1 MRREDRS
8 MSWDHW
14 VSFIPLAGVQ
24 DEDADPALKKLL
36 SRAAATPSRCSRD
49 YFHPCLYPAMN
60 PDPHAIGSAF
70 PAAVAYPQGS
80 PASAVGAALAAIGL
94 TGPRPVLILVGGAA
108 NLDPKV
114 AVRMRPLF
122 RDLVPVLDRLGATVI
137 DGGTHV
143 GVMALMGEA
152 RHHAS
157 GRFPLIG
164 IAPRGR
170 VNAPARFPPAGR
182 DETRVAL
189 DPHHSHFLLVPGER
203 WGDES
208 PWLTAAAERLASGR
222 ATLMLVAGGGEIT
235 RRDILHRLRQAG
247 RILALAGSGGTADAL
262 VAWRRGEGPL
272 PVDDQGVFATALVE
286 VLDLTEAPGELPQLV
301 AQALAS

>member
-1 MRREDRS
+1 
-8 MSWDHW
+8 
-14 VSFIPLAGVQ
+14 
-24 DEDADPALKKLL
+24 
-36 SRAAATPSRCSRD
+36 
-49 YFHPCLYPAMN
+49 MN
-60 PDPHAIGSAF
+60 PDPHAIGLDS
-70 PAAVAYPQGS
+70 PAAFACPQGS

-114 AVRMRPLF
+114 AVRLRPLF
-122 RDLVPVLDRLGATVI
+122 RDLVPVLDRLGAAVI
-137 DGGTHV
+137 DGGTHF

-152 RHHAS
+152 RQQAS

-164 IAPRGR
+164 MAPRGR
-170 VNAPARFPPAGR
+170 VAFPYPGTTTPENSRPVPELDPAPYRSAWQDRQEP
-182 DETRVAL
+182 RVAL
-189 DPHHSHFLLVPGER
+189 DPHHSHFLLVPGEC

-208 PWLTAAAERLASGR
+208 PWLMAVAERLAIGR

-235 RRDILHRLRQAG
+235 RRDILHRLRQSG

-272 PVDDQGVFATALVE
+272 PVDDQAGFAPALVE
-286 VLDLTEAPGELPQLV
+286 VLDLMEAPGQLPRLV
-301 AQALAS
+301 AQALAC

>member
-1 MRREDRS
+1 
-8 MSWDHW
+8 
-14 VSFIPLAGVQ
+14 
-24 DEDADPALKKLL
+24 
-36 SRAAATPSRCSRD
+36 
-49 YFHPCLYPAMN
+49 MN

-70 PAAVAYPQGS
+70 PAAFAFPQGS

-114 AVRMRPLF
+114 AVRLRPLF
-122 RDLVPVLDRLGATVI
+122 RDLVPVLDRLGAAVI

-152 RHHAS
+152 RRHAS

-170 VNAPARFPPAGR
+170 VDFPHPGTTTPEDSGPAPGLDPAPYRSAGQDR
-182 DETRVAL
+182 QEPRVAL

-208 PWLTAAAERLASGR
+208 PWLMAAAERLASGR

-235 RRDILHRLRQAG
+235 RRDILHRLHQSG
-247 RILALAGSGGTADAL
+247 RILALAGSGGTANAL

-272 PVDDQGVFATALVE
+272 PVDDQVDFAPALVE
-286 VLDLTEAPGELPQLV
+286 VLDLTEAPGELPRLV
-301 AQALAS
+301 AQALTS

>member
-1 MRREDRS
+1 
-8 MSWDHW
+8 
-14 VSFIPLAGVQ
+14 
-24 DEDADPALKKLL
+24 
-36 SRAAATPSRCSRD
+36 
-49 YFHPCLYPAMN
+49 MN

-70 PAAVAYPQGS
+70 PAAFACPQGS

-114 AVRMRPLF
+114 AVRLRPLF
-122 RDLVPVLDRLGATVI
+122 RDLVPVLDRLGAAVI
-137 DGGTHV
+137 DGGTDV

-152 RHHAS
+152 RQHGS

-189 DPHHSHFLLVPGER
+189 DPPPAGRDETRVALDPHHSHFLLVPGER

-208 PWLTAAAERLASGR
+208 PWLMAAAERLAGGR

-235 RRDILHRLRQAG
+235 RRDILHRLRQSG
-247 RILALAGSGGTADAL
+247 RILALAGSGGTAEAL
-262 VAWRRGEGPL
+262 VAWHRGEGSP
-272 PVDDQGVFATALVE
+272 PVEDQALFAPGLVE
-286 VLDLTEAPGELPQLV
+286 VLDLTEAPGELPRLV

>member
-1 MRREDRS
+1 
-8 MSWDHW
+8 
-14 VSFIPLAGVQ
+14 
-24 DEDADPALKKLL
+24 
-36 SRAAATPSRCSRD
+36 
-49 YFHPCLYPAMN
+49 MN

-70 PAAVAYPQGS
+70 PAAFACPQGS

-114 AVRMRPLF
+114 AVRLRPLF
-122 RDLVPVLDRLGATVI
+122 RDLVPVLDRLGAAVI
-137 DGGTHV
+137 DGGTDV

-152 RHHAS
+152 RQHGS

-208 PWLTAAAERLASGR
+208 PWLMAAAERLASGR

-235 RRDILHRLRQAG
+235 RRDILHRLRQAS

-272 PVDDQGVFATALVE
+272 PVDDRAVFPPALVE
-286 VLDLTEAPGELPQLV
+286 VLDLTEATGELPRLV